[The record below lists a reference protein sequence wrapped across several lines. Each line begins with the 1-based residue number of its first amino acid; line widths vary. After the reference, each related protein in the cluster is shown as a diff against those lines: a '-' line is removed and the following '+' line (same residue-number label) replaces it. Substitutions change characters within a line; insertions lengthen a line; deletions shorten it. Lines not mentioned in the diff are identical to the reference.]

1 MDRPIESGL
10 SPVPLW
16 RGTFTSGTIGS
27 RHTLGGYMKR
37 DRRIRTGIARVV
49 FAGAA
54 TLAITHTVL
63 AAGLIRAPAV
73 PQRTAP
79 GDLVG
84 VVLEN
89 TLTRAIATRYISFGT
104 VFARGQL
111 PNERGITALIGGK
124 TEPAQIDVKNRYSDG
139 SVLFGVV
146 TFRAPGMASGANSS
160 VMLRKAAPTHG
171 TVAVLPALQRHDI
184 TITLTL
190 NNLGQ
195 PSRQITIDAASLLA
209 HAQAAGRTSP
219 WLTGPLVSET
229 RVSHDIQGSLRLV
242 LDIRAYASGGVAA
255 DVQLDNDIAMSPRG
269 GSETYGISI
278 DQNGKP
284 VFALPRIHQFQYQ
297 DWHIIIRSG
306 GRVPINVVHDVAAM
320 ERIGII
326 PAYALAVGIPRPD
339 LLRELRDIRT
349 TGWDAPLA
357 ADGVTQYMPMT
368 GGRGGIGPTT
378 AANAVW
384 LITQNP
390 VAAEYAMGQA
400 DAAGAV
406 PWHFF
411 DQKTGHFV
419 TTAEYPKLWT
429 DGRGGPRSYTTGLA
443 QQVSGKTGW
452 HPDVAHEPD
461 LSFIPYLMTGRRYY
475 LDQQNAEADYS
486 EVGQWP
492 ATEARNAGEGIIVGP
507 SEQVRGAAW
516 SLREVADSAY
526 IDPDGSPMRHY
537 FQTMVANNMAYLK
550 RNIPIWTKKQG
561 QPYGYIVGTYGS
573 GFLAFA
579 PWQQD
584 YFASTMATM
593 VRQHVPGARA
603 VMLWENHFLSG
614 SVLNTSPG
622 YNPRNGI
629 TYNLFIENPK
639 TKQPATT
646 WAALDRATRE
656 GGQSNGTGW
665 AHSNG
670 DYGMARMAALAGV
683 FNATGSPTALQGY
696 QWVAHSGAPY
706 TNIAGIE
713 TTPQFWI
720 VPLRHPAP

>member
-1 MDRPIESGL
+1 
-10 SPVPLW
+10 
-16 RGTFTSGTIGS
+16 
-27 RHTLGGYMKR
+27 MKR
-37 DRRIRTGIARVV
+37 HRRIRTGIARIVL
-49 FAGAA
+49 AGGTA
-54 TLAITHTVL
+54 LAISHTVL

-73 PQRTAP
+73 PQPTAP

-89 TLTRAIATRYISFGT
+89 TLTRAITPRYITFGAA
-104 VFARGQL
+104 FARGQL
-111 PNERGITALIGGK
+111 PKDRGITALIGGM
-124 TEPAQIDVKNRYSDG
+124 TEPAQIDVKNRYPDG

-146 TFRAPGMASGANSS
+146 TFRAPVMASGANSP
-160 VMLRKAAPTHG
+160 VMLRKAAPAQG
-171 TVAVLPALQRHDI
+171 TVAVLPTLQKHDI

-190 NNLGQ
+190 NNPGQ

-219 WLTGPLVSET
+219 WLAGHLVSET
-229 RVSHDIQGSLRLV
+229 RISHHIQGSLRLV
-242 LDIRAYASGGVAA
+242 LDIRAYTGGGVAA
-255 DVQLDNDIAMSPRG
+255 DVQLNNDIAMSPKG
-269 GSETYGISI
+269 GSETYSITI

-284 VFALPRIHQFQYQ
+284 VFEVPSIHQFQYQ
-297 DWHIIIRSG
+297 DWHTIIRSG

-320 ERIGII
+320 ERTGII
-326 PAYALAVGIPRPD
+326 PAYDLAVGIPRPD
-339 LLRELRDIRT
+339 LVRELRDVRT
-349 TGWDAPLA
+349 TGWDAPMA
-357 ADGVTQYMPMT
+357 ADGVTQYMPTT
-368 GGRGGIGPTT
+368 GGRGSIGPTT

-411 DQKTGHFV
+411 NEKTGNFV

-429 DGRGGPRSYTTGLA
+429 AGRGGPHSGTTGLT
-443 QQVSGKTGW
+443 QKVSNKTGW
-452 HPDVAHEPD
+452 RADVAHEPD

-492 ATEARNAGEGIIVGP
+492 ATEARNASEGIIVGP

-516 SLREVADSAY
+516 SLREVADAAY

-550 RNIPIWTKKQG
+550 RNIPIWTNQEG
-561 QPYGYIVGTYGS
+561 DAYGYIIGTYGNP
-573 GFLAFA
+573 GMMA

-584 YFASTMATM
+584 YF
-593 VRQHVPGARA
+593 GA
-603 VMLWENHFLSG
+603 VMSQMAQHSVAGAKAVLAWESHFLAGSILTHGG
-614 SVLNTSPG
+614 SV
-622 YNPRNGI
+622 NPRDGI
-629 TYNLFIENPK
+629 AYNLKVFDPK
-639 TKQPATT
+639 TKTYFKSL
-646 WAALDRATRE
+646 AAIDAATRQVGE
-656 GGQSNGTGW
+656 TNGQGW

-670 DYGMARMAALAGV
+670 DYGNTRLAALASLY
-683 FNATGSPTALQGY
+683 NATNSTTALAGY
-696 QWVAHSGAPY
+696 DWVAHSGAPY
-706 TNIAGIE
+706 TNLAGIE

-720 VPLRHPAP
+720 VPLRHLAQ